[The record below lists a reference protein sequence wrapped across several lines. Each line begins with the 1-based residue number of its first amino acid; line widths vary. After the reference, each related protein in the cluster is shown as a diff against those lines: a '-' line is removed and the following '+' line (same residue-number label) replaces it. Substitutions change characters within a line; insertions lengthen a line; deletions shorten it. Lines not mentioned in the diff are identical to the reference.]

1 MILKLT
7 DQIYR
12 LQIPFSNIYTCMFLI
27 CTPVGTVVYDTGTYA
42 SDISNYLV
50 PALQELNMGTPCC
63 VVVSHN
69 HGDHAGGLAAFH
81 ELYPEATICA
91 GSEACKE
98 RVDGEVQVLCDGMEL
113 CAVLKVVHIPGHT
126 LDTLGIYDSR
136 TKALISGDCLQAY
149 GIYGKGKWGTS
160 IAYPRA
166 HLEALDRLE
175 NMDIQALYTAH
186 HYEPCGNS
194 AEGKEHVQNYILQ
207 CRKALKDIREYV
219 RTHPET
225 GLEELNEGYA
235 AQTGL
240 PIPPTKSFSPYI
252 EQ

>member
-1 MILKLT
+1 MILQLT
-7 DQIYR
+7 DHIYR

-27 CTPVGTVVYDTGTYA
+27 RTPVGTVVYDTGTYA

-50 PALQELNMGTPCC
+50 PALQELDMGTPCC
-63 VVVSHN
+63 VVISHN

-81 ELYPEATICA
+81 ECYPDVPICA
-91 GSEACKE
+91 GSTACEE
-98 RVDGEVQVLCDGMEL
+98 RVDMPVQVLTDGMEL
-113 CAVLKVVHIPGHT
+113 CAVLKAVSIPGHT
-126 LDTLGIYDSR
+126 LDAIGLYDSR
-136 TKALISGDCLQAY
+136 TKTLISGDCLQAY

-160 IAYPRA
+160 IAYPEA
-166 HLEALDRLE
+166 HLKALDRLE

-186 HYEPCGNS
+186 HYEPLGNS
-194 AEGKEHVQNYILQ
+194 AEGAENAQNYILQ

-219 RTHPET
+219 AAHPE
-225 GLEELNEGYA
+225 LPVEELNEYYA

-240 PIPPTKSFSPYI
+240 PIPPTKSFTPYK